1 MTENKANPAAEAETD
16 AATAKAPDH
25 EKGNGIAADAPSHD
39 KGNGVTASEKGNGV
53 SSKVWMGT
61 AVGVGSAALV
71 AALMYAKR
79 RK

>member
-1 MTENKANPAAEAETD
+1 MQDAMTEKTEAPKESTDTEAKTAPAAAEA
-16 AATAKAPDH
+16 AK
-25 EKGNGIAADAPSHD
+25 KGGKTNNA
-39 KGNGVTASEKGNGV
+39 
-53 SSKVWMGT
+53 VWMGT

>member
-1 MTENKANPAAEAETD
+1 MTEPESKIAPTPADTADGPASAPAPAAPAD
-16 AATAKAPDH
+16 AASGTKPAAGDTAKGKSNA
-25 EKGNGIAADAPSHD
+25 
-39 KGNGVTASEKGNGV
+39 
-53 SSKVWMGT
+53 VWMGT

>member
-1 MTENKANPAAEAETD
+1 MTESKTPPEAEAATKAATTETPEKAAAAGD
-16 AATAKAPDH
+16 AASGEKA
-25 EKGNGIAADAPSHD
+25 
-39 KGNGVTASEKGNGV
+39 NGV

>member
-1 MTENKANPAAEAETD
+1 MTEKTPPETKPAPATSADGANPPAET
-16 AATAKAPDH
+16 AKTT
-25 EKGNGIAADAPSHD
+25 D
-39 KGNGVTASEKGNGV
+39 KGV

>member
-1 MTENKANPAAEAETD
+1 LPFFPINNKDMDAMTKSDSKPEKPETKPEVDTPETD
-16 AATAKAPDH
+16 APKEKA
-25 EKGNGIAADAPSHD
+25 APKS
-39 KGNGVTASEKGNGV
+39 NA
-53 SSKVWMGT
+53 VWMGT

>member
-1 MTENKANPAAEAETD
+1 MTEKKATPEASVPATSAEGSNPPAVNGTTD
-16 AATAKAPDH
+16 K
-25 EKGNGIAADAPSHD
+25 
-39 KGNGVTASEKGNGV
+39 NGV

>member
-1 MTENKANPAAEAETD
+1 MTKKADPT
-16 AATAKAPDH
+16 TTPPPAPDTAPDATG
-25 EKGNGIAADAPSHD
+25 KGRQAI
-39 KGNGVTASEKGNGV
+39 
-53 SSKVWMGT
+53 WMGT

>member
-1 MTENKANPAAEAETD
+1 MTEKTEAAKDSTET
-16 AATAKAPDH
+16 AATPPVEGEEAK
-25 EKGNGIAADAPSHD
+25 KGAARSNA
-39 KGNGVTASEKGNGV
+39 
-53 SSKVWMGT
+53 VWMGT

>member
-1 MTENKANPAAEAETD
+1 MDAMTDSDSRPDATQTTEPATGE
-16 AATAKAPDH
+16 AKA
-25 EKGNGIAADAPSHD
+25 KNGAKSNA
-39 KGNGVTASEKGNGV
+39 
-53 SSKVWMGT
+53 VWMGT

>member
-1 MTENKANPAAEAETD
+1 MTDTPDTD
-16 AATAKAPDH
+16 ADAAAISQAARTAPPAKP
-25 EKGNGIAADAPSHD
+25 ETPPTSGKGKI
-39 KGNGVTASEKGNGV
+39 
-53 SSKVWMGT
+53 WMGT

>member
-1 MTENKANPAAEAETD
+1 MTDSSTTPEAPAA
-16 AATAKAPDH
+16 P
-25 EKGNGIAADAPSHD
+25 ADATTDPKKTKS
-39 KGNGVTASEKGNGV
+39 NA
-53 SSKVWMGT
+53 VWMGT

>member
-1 MTENKANPAAEAETD
+1 MTESKTPPETEAATKAAATEAPEKAAAAGD
-16 AATAKAPDH
+16 AASGEKA
-25 EKGNGIAADAPSHD
+25 
-39 KGNGVTASEKGNGV
+39 NGV

>member
-1 MTENKANPAAEAETD
+1 MDAMTDSDSKPETTETPEPATD
-16 AATAKAPDH
+16 AVKAK
-25 EKGNGIAADAPSHD
+25 NGAKSNA
-39 KGNGVTASEKGNGV
+39 
-53 SSKVWMGT
+53 VWMGT

>member
-1 MTENKANPAAEAETD
+1 MTEKKATPEIDTVPAISAEGSNPPVDTKD
-16 AATAKAPDH
+16 
-25 EKGNGIAADAPSHD
+25 GNTD
-39 KGNGVTASEKGNGV
+39 KGGV
-53 SSKVWMGT
+53 SPKVWMGT

>member
-1 MTENKANPAAEAETD
+1 MTDKDP
-16 AATAKAPDH
+16 K
-25 EKGNGIAADAPSHD
+25 ADAPES
-39 KGNGVTASEKGNGV
+39 AAPAPA
-53 SSKVWMGT
+53 SSKADDAKGKGAGKSNAVWMGT